1 MRHRVQDSSWRIAER
16 GIVTTRAVIRLGGLC
31 LAGGAVAFL
40 GVFAYLAARFNYP
53 DVLDGP
59 AATVLPSLLATGQQ
73 GRLVWAVYALLPL
86 IWLPAGVAAY
96 EALAPVRRGP
106 MRLALLFAVVA
117 ALAMML
123 GLMRWPS
130 VHWHLALAFE
140 HAAPP
145 ERGVLAAV
153 FDGLNT
159 YLGNYIGEFLGEL
172 SFNAF
177 FLLTA
182 IVWLQAPRPDKWIGW
197 VGAGTAAL
205 GLVGM
210 FRNVTGAVAL
220 IAVLNNYLL
229 PAFMIILGVALVR
242 WTAVPDSAGA

>member
-1 MRHRVQDSSWRIAER
+1 
-16 GIVTTRAVIRLGGLC
+16 VTTRAVIRFGGFC

-59 AATVLPSLLATGQQ
+59 AATVLPNLLATGQQ
-73 GRLVWAVYALLPL
+73 GRLVWALYALLPL
-86 IWLPAGVAAY
+86 IWIPAGVAAY
-96 EALAPVRRGP
+96 EALAPVRRAP
-106 MRLALLFAVVA
+106 MRLALVFAVVA

-145 ERGVLAAV
+145 EQAVLAAV

-172 SFNAF
+172 SFSVF
-177 FLLTA
+177 FLLTSIA
-182 IVWLQAPRPDKWIGW
+182 WLQEPRGHKWLGW
-197 VGAGTAAL
+197 FGVGTATL

-210 FRNVTGAVAL
+210 FRNVTSAVAP
-220 IAVLNNYLL
+220 IAALNNYLL

-242 WTAVPDSAGA
+242 WPAVDDATAA

>member
-1 MRHRVQDSSWRIAER
+1 
-16 GIVTTRAVIRLGGLC
+16 VTSRAVIRFGGLC

-53 DVLDGP
+53 EVLDGP
-59 AATVLPSLLATGQQ
+59 AATVLPNLLATGQQ

-96 EALAPVRRGP
+96 EALARARPGP

-145 ERGVLAAV
+145 EQAVLAAV

-172 SFNAF
+172 SFSTF
-177 FLLTA
+177 FLLTS
-182 IVWLQAPRPDKWIGW
+182 IVWLQSLHAHQWIGW
-197 VGAGTAAL
+197 LGVGTAAL
-205 GLVGM
+205 GLIGM
-210 FRNVTGAVAL
+210 FRNVTAAVAA
-220 IAVLNNYLL
+220 IAALNNYLL

-242 WTAVPDSAGA
+242 WPAVTDVAGT

>member
-1 MRHRVQDSSWRIAER
+1 M
-16 GIVTTRAVIRLGGLC
+16 TTRAVIRFGGLC

-40 GVFAYLAARFNYP
+40 GVFTYLAARFNYP

-59 AATVLPSLLATGQQ
+59 AATVLPSLLATGHQ

-96 EALAPVRRGP
+96 EALAPVRRGA
-106 MRLALLFAVVA
+106 MRLALLFSVVA

-140 HAAPP
+140 RAAQP
-145 ERGVLAAV
+145 EQAALAAV
-153 FDGLNT
+153 FDGINT

-172 SFNAF
+172 SFSAF
-177 FLLTA
+177 FLLTSMA
-182 IVWLQAPRPDKWIGW
+182 WLRSPGSQKWIGW
-197 VGAGTAAL
+197 VGVGTAVL

-210 FRNVTGAVAL
+210 FRNVTDAVAP
-220 IAVLNNYLL
+220 IAALNNYLL
-229 PAFMIILGVALVR
+229 PAFMIILGVALLR
-242 WTAVPDSAGA
+242 WPTVPDAAGV

>member
-1 MRHRVQDSSWRIAER
+1 
-16 GIVTTRAVIRLGGLC
+16 VTNRTVIRFGGLC
-31 LAGGAVAFL
+31 LAGGALAFL

-59 AATVLPSLLATGQQ
+59 AATVLPSLLATGHQ
-73 GRLVWAVYALLPL
+73 GRLVWAIYAFLPL

-96 EALAPVRRGP
+96 EALAPVQRGS
-106 MRLALLFAVVA
+106 MRLALQFAVVA

-140 HAAPP
+140 RAAPP
-145 ERGVLAAV
+145 ERAVLAAV
-153 FDGLNT
+153 FDGLNI

-172 SFNAF
+172 SFSAF
-177 FLLTA
+177 FLLTS
-182 IVWLQAPRPDKWIGW
+182 IVWLQSPQRSRWIGW
-197 VGAGTAAL
+197 L
-205 GLVGM
+205 GLVTAASGFLGM
-210 FRNVTGAVAL
+210 FRNILGPVAP

-229 PAFMIILGVALVR
+229 PLFMIILGVALGR
-242 WTAVPDSAGA
+242 WRTNDTSAKAWPVP

>member
-1 MRHRVQDSSWRIAER
+1 M
-16 GIVTTRAVIRLGGLC
+16 TTRAVIRFGGLC

-53 DVLDGP
+53 AVLDGP
-59 AATVLPSLLATGQQ
+59 AATVLPNLLATGPH

-96 EALAPVRRGP
+96 EALAPVRRGT
-106 MRLALLFAVVA
+106 MQLALLCAVVA
-117 ALAMML
+117 ALAMMA

-140 HAAPP
+140 HAAEP
-145 ERGVLAAV
+145 EQGLLAAV

-172 SFNAF
+172 SLSVF
-177 FLLTA
+177 FLLTS
-182 IVWLQAPRPDKWIGW
+182 IVWLQSPHRHKWVGW
-197 VGAGTAAL
+197 VGVGTAAF

-210 FRNVTGAVAL
+210 FRNVTTAVAP
-220 IAVLNNYLL
+220 IAQLNNYLL

-242 WTAVPDSAGA
+242 WPTVPDAAGV